1 MFKKK
6 MFLCVAAVCLTA
18 SALAGCSASG
28 NSQTGQVKQETGTV
42 KSADGSEEQKA
53 QTEAAKAAEGQGN
66 FKPSATVEFIANS
79 KAGSNID
86 IFARSVVES
95 MKADATFAASK
106 SNLIIVNQEDG
117 NGAVAQ
123 RQVSALTGEEADN
136 KLLTLNVG
144 DLESMLMNTDL
155 TVDDFTI
162 LGILVQDK
170 HYLYVNKDSSYQTFD
185 DFVKDV
191 KGGANKV
198 IAGGRGDDIMFGS
211 LVRKVLGAEANLNY
225 LQTGG
230 TNDTAVQVL
239 GNQVD
244 IGIGKASVLNAY
256 LESGDVR
263 VLAVEGPEPG
273 AGLYEGVPTL
283 ESLGYGDINYIQC
296 RAIAGSKNMS
306 PAAVAYWEG
315 VLKSVAESEDFDQNY
330 VKKYDSMLGYMD
342 SAKATAYFKEA
353 EKVAKGSN

>member
-1 MFKKK
+1 MVKKSIWMFT
-6 MFLCVAAVCLTA
+6 AAVCLMSSMITGCGA
-18 SALAGCSASG
+18 SSVPKAVD
-28 NSQTGQVKQETGTV
+28 TKQESGTGKTV
-42 KSADGSEEQKA
+42 EGNGEQE
-53 QTEAAKAAEGQGN
+53 TAESQGE
-66 FKPSATVEFIANS
+66 FKPSSTVEFIANS

-95 MKADATFAASK
+95 MKVNKSFADSK
-106 SNLIIVNQEDG
+106 SNLIVVNQEDG

-123 RQVSALTGEEADN
+123 RQVSALTGEAADN

-170 HYLYVNKDSSYQTFD
+170 HYLYVNKDSAYQSFE

-191 KGGANKV
+191 QGGANKV

-211 LVRKVLGAEANLNY
+211 LVRRTLGAEDNLNY

-263 VLAVEGPEPG
+263 ILAVEGQEPG
-273 AGLYEGVPTL
+273 TGLYEGVPTL
-283 ESLGYGDINYIQC
+283 DSLGYGDINYIQC
-296 RAIAGSKNMS
+296 RAVAGSRNMS
-306 PAAVAYWEG
+306 PEAVSYWEG
-315 VLKSVAESEDFDQNY
+315 ILKSVAESEDFNVNY
-330 VKKYDSMLGYMD
+330 VKKYDSVLGYMG
-342 SAKATAYFKEA
+342 SAEATAYFKES
-353 EKVAKGSN
+353 EEIAKAAN